1 MKSETR
7 FLLLMLGFV
16 LVLGAG
22 LAALNFYS
30 RPPQPTSVKPTDI
43 KLSDVLAPG
52 RPEKGNP
59 NANVVIVEFSDLQ
72 CPSCRRGNEVVEQL
86 LVRYEDK
93 IRVVYRHYPLDIHER
108 ARLFAMA
115 AEAAHRQGKFWEMQ
129 DLIFNEQDASQKRL
143 EEFAKSLGLNMEQF
157 RKDMSSREVAEV
169 IAQDLATGQRFGVD
183 STPTYFLFVGDK
195 GRMIRGHTTLLN
207 EVVKVMEGE
216 S

>member
-7 FLLLMLGFV
+7 FLLIMLGLV

-22 LAALNFYS
+22 LAALNYYT
-30 RPPQPTSVKPTDI
+30 RLPKPPEVKPTEV

-59 NANVVIVEFSDLQ
+59 NARVVIVEFSDLQ
-72 CPSCRRGNEVVEQL
+72 CPSCRRGNEVLEQL
-86 LVRYEDK
+86 LLKYEGK
-93 IRVVYRHYPLDIHER
+93 IRLVYRHFPLDIHER
-108 ARLFAMA
+108 ARMYAQA

-129 DLIFNEQDASQKRL
+129 DLIFSEQEADEKRI
-143 EEFAKSLGLNMEQF
+143 EEFARSLGLNMEQF
-157 RKDMSSREVAEV
+157 RKDMKSREVMMT
-169 IAQDLATGQRFGVD
+169 IAQDMAVGQRFGIN

-195 GRMIRGHTTLLN
+195 GQMIRGHTSLLA
-207 EVVKVMEGE
+207 EIEKVMEG